1 MPIRFKNKIQI
12 LFFIF
17 CFSLCSF
24 KDVYAFG
31 QPNGE
36 ITINVNLRQTPSL
49 NGVIITGLKKNERVV
64 IEDNQ
69 EDWYQVVVER
79 ETYGF
84 KGWVYGK
91 YIKKD
96 KVEEALPVVAM
107 NDTPDNIKQEKL
119 SEKATEPAA
128 VEKKI
133 TVEQK
138 PAEPEV
144 TPEIRIDDEA
154 MMFFERQEENYTE
167 KNLFKDNT
175 LKVTPINT
183 GDGQDKDFIIKIF
196 LKILSP
202 VLACIAILFSHRA
215 LRMTKKLREKVN
227 NL

>member
-17 CFSLCSF
+17 CFSLCPF

-84 KGWVYGK
+84 NGWVYGK

-133 TVEQK
+133 TVE
-138 PAEPEV
+138 
-144 TPEIRIDDEA
+144 
-154 MMFFERQEENYTE
+154 
-167 KNLFKDNT
+167 
-175 LKVTPINT
+175 
-183 GDGQDKDFIIKIF
+183 
-196 LKILSP
+196 
-202 VLACIAILFSHRA
+202 
-215 LRMTKKLREKVN
+215 
-227 NL
+227 